1 MVFVEAWGAGGGG
14 ASLANGG
21 GGGGGHYVSGWFRVA
36 GLPSSVAVTIGAG
49 GPINGNGGDTSFGAI
64 LLARGGLG
72 TSTANGGPGAGTLA
86 TGRLGGGVAGV
97 PTTSITARGG
107 DAQLECGGGGGGAVG
122 GGGVG
127 SGPGGAAIRGGG
139 GGAAAGAAAPTTNVG
154 GVSIFAGKGGDSN
167 TAGTAPAGGGGR
179 NAPGARG
186 EIRVWI

>member
-107 DAQLECGGGGGGAVG
+107 DAQLECGGGGAVG